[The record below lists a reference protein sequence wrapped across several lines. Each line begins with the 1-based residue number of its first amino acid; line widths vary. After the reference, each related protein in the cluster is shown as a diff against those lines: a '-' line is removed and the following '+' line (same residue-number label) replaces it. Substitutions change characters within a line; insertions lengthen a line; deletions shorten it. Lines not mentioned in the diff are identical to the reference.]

1 MRLAY
6 FLLIFIYY
14 SNQIRELKKLTNL
27 SAKKFFD
34 EGNNAFAL
42 GRLIDAKELYKKT
55 IVSNPNFLEG
65 YYNLGI
71 TYKKLGKF
79 KKAEQKFKDTITINS
94 KFFYAYK
101 NLCSVLQVQK
111 I

>member
-1 MRLAY
+1 M
-6 FLLIFIYY
+6 
-14 SNQIRELKKLTNL
+14 TNL
-27 SAKKFFD
+27 SAKEFFD

-71 TYKKLGKF
+71 TYKQLGKF
-79 KKAEQKFKDTITINS
+79 KKAEQKFKETITINS
-94 KFFYAYK
+94 NYLMLIKTYAVYFKFKKFDE
-101 NLCSVLQVQK
+101 LGF